1 MIIGTGVDIIEISRV
16 QAAIERNG
24 ERFLTRVFTAGE
36 HAYCQ
41 ARQLSAMHYA
51 GRFAAK
57 EAAFKALGTGWRKGL
72 RLLDVQ
78 VSNDPLGAPSLTLIG
93 GALERSRALGVTG
106 IHVSLS
112 HQAEYAIAQVILEGE
127 AGRRGE

>member
-1 MIIGTGVDIIEISRV
+1 MIIGTGVDIIEISRI

-36 HAYCQ
+36 QAYCQ

-57 EAAFKALGTGWRKGL
+57 EAAFKALGTGWTGNIRWI
-72 RLLDVQ
+72 DVE
-78 VSNDPLGAPSLTLIG
+78 VEATGGAPRLKLQG
-93 GALERSRALGVTG
+93 GALARFQSLGGVHLHLTISHSRD
-106 IHVSLS
+106 
-112 HQAEYAIAQVILEGE
+112 YAVAIVIFED
-127 AGRRGE
+127 